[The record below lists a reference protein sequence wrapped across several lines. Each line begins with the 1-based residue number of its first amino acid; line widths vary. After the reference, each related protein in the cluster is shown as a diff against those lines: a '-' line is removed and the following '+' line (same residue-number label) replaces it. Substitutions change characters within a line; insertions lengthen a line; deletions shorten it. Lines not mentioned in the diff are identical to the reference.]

1 MTTYWP
7 LYALIVIEGNNETF
21 LKRNRE
27 ERKKYASHLNSSNH
41 SHRIER
47 AQHIEQRTSK
57 LTSLNMFVNVHC
69 SFFFILEGDLKYFN
83 QENGFRIWSWSYV
96 IEYETHSTSD
106 CTFQFGIHCCWNTSA
121 GNWCLC
127 CSRSKITT
135 TSTITQSWCAI
146 SIFTKFFLYR
156 SVCYC
161 HYCYWRSFVS
171 HWISG

>member
-57 LTSLNMFVNVHC
+57 HTSLNMFVNVHC
-69 SFFFILEGDLKYFN
+69 SFFHFRRWPKVFQSRKWLQDLVMVVCHWVWNSFDFWLYFSIWHSLLLEYF
-83 QENGFRIWSWSYV
+83 
-96 IEYETHSTSD
+96 
-106 CTFQFGIHCCWNTSA
+106 
-121 GNWCLC
+121 
-127 CSRSKITT
+127 
-135 TSTITQSWCAI
+135 
-146 SIFTKFFLYR
+146 
-156 SVCYC
+156 
-161 HYCYWRSFVS
+161 YWRLVFMLFEIQNYNNFDHYSILMCNQHIHKVS
-171 HWISG
+171 PISKCLLLPLLLLAEFC